1 MTLQLG
7 DLAPDFQADTTEGR
21 ISFHDWMDGS

>member
-7 DLAPDFQADTTEGR
+7 AEAPDFQADTTQGEIR
-21 ISFHDWMDGS
+21 FHDWLGDS